1 MQEAGQTPVPG
12 RGAGP
17 SAGADAGA
25 TADAGVTEP
34 GAPGGSSRG
43 PGDLLVQAGVVLFGI
58 GVAAVV
64 VVVALFLVT
73 GGEVPLVLSLGAALG
88 PAGLGLALLGLLRQG
103 RAASREA
110 RRRRA
115 ERRPSAR
122 DQG

>member
-1 MQEAGQTPVPG
+1 MTRPVPE
-12 RGAGP
+12 A
-17 SAGADAGA
+17 SAPAAD
-25 TADAGVTEP
+25 TDRMPT
-34 GAPGGSSRG
+34 GAPRREPRA
-43 PGDLLVQAGVVLFGI
+43 PGDLLVPAGVVLFGI

-110 RRRRA
+110 RRRRD
-115 ERRPSAR
+115 ERAARGR
-122 DQG
+122 DQGARD